1 MPNTDHYLTPDGW
14 VESDHSP
21 KNAVECWKRETFQSD
36 NRLTIDYSR
45 RWANPE
51 WSSEQRKSLRDSF
64 QLPEAGVS
72 AAFADV
78 CWEVPD

>member
-1 MPNTDHYLTPDGW
+1 MPNTDHYLTPNGW

-21 KNAVECWKRETFQSD
+21 KNAVESWKRETFRNGS
-36 NRLTIDYSR
+36 RLIIDYSR

-51 WSSEQRKSLRDSF
+51 WSPEQRKVLRESLP
-64 QLPEAGVS
+64 LPEASVS
-72 AAFADV
+72 AIFADA